1 LSSASDNATLNAP
14 WFKFATTFLKTGDDA
29 VKFVKKF
36 YGSREEEMRSG
47 GDDDV
52 LVCVGNVTLRG
63 LNFVEVAPGALHHF
77 PEDRKRD
84 YMFHHEG
91 CAHDHHP

>member
-1 LSSASDNATLNAP
+1 
-14 WFKFATTFLKTGDDA
+14 
-29 VKFVKKF
+29 
-36 YGSREEEMRSG
+36 MRSG